1 MFWSILLGW
10 ALIGMV
16 LEAAAC
22 MCTVIYAAACVDS
35 AGFLDNSTAENAFR
49 NKVHGALKNHFRWS
63 GFLYKILPRFAAG
76 VIELCW
82 MFIVWPFEVPKIIL
96 DLKRASDEFQAEYNV
111 SQ

>member
-1 MFWSILLGW
+1 MFWSILLRW

-22 MCTVIYAAACVDS
+22 MCTAVYAAACADS
-35 AGFLDNSTAENAFR
+35 AGLLDSSTAENAFR
-49 NKVHGALKNHFRWS
+49 KKLYDALKKHFRWS
-63 GFLYKILPRFAAG
+63 RFLYKILPRFAAG

-96 DLKRASDEFQAEYNV
+96 DLKRANDEFQAEYNV